1 MVHKDNDKKTDL
13 EIRRVL
19 EQLGLSNMEVILFC
33 KAIQENDDI
42 EKGHHK
48 TEITDEDEKQE

>member
-19 EQLGLSNMEVILFC
+19 EQLGLSNMEVIRFC
-33 KAIQENDDI
+33 KAIQENDDK
-42 EKGHHK
+42 EEGLHK
-48 TEITDEDEKQE
+48 TEITDEDVKRE

>member
-19 EQLGLSNMEVILFC
+19 EQLGLSNKEVIRFF
-33 KAIQENDDI
+33 KAIQENDDK

-48 TEITDEDEKQE
+48 TKITDEDEKQE

>member
-13 EIRRVL
+13 EIIRVL

-33 KAIQENDDI
+33 EAIQENDDK
-42 EKGHHK
+42 EKSHHK
-48 TEITDEDEKQE
+48 QE

>member
-1 MVHKDNDKKTDL
+1 MVQKDNDRKTDL

-19 EQLGLSNMEVILFC
+19 EQLGLSNMEVIRFC
-33 KAIQENDDI
+33 NAIQENDDK